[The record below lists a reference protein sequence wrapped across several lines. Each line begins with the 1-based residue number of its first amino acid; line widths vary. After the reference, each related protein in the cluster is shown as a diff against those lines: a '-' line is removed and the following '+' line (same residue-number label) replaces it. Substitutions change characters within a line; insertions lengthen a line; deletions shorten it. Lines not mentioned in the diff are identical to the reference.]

1 MTIRF
6 NRKSSSMKNKITAGL
21 LLISILSLT
30 SCKSANNEDET
41 TAPKFS
47 GKDQVVEGDPFTNH
61 YGVVQVK
68 VTFQAG
74 KIKDITT
81 LLAPSGK
88 SNVFTEMSIPVLK
101 EEVIKNQSTKVELV
115 SGATATSASYLQ
127 SIQSA
132 IDAIQK

>member
-6 NRKSSSMKNKITAGL
+6 NRKSSSMKNKITAGI

-30 SCKSANNEDET
+30 SCRSANNEDET

-132 IDAIQK
+132 IDALQK

>member
-1 MTIRF
+1 
-6 NRKSSSMKNKITAGL
+6 MKNKIVASF
-21 LLISILSLT
+21 LLISAFSLT
-30 SCKSANNEDET
+30 GCKAASNEDT
-41 TAPKFS
+41 GQVPKFS

-68 VTFQAG
+68 VTFKSG
-74 KIKDITT
+74 RLVDIAT
-81 LLAPSGK
+81 LSAPSGK

-101 EEVIKNQSTKVELV
+101 EEVIKSQSTKVELV

-132 IDAIQK
+132 IDALDK

>member
-1 MTIRF
+1 
-6 NRKSSSMKNKITAGL
+6 MKIKITAGL

-30 SCKSANNEDET
+30 SCKSTNNEDDSV
-41 TAPKFS
+41 APKFS
-47 GKDQVVEGDPFTNH
+47 GKDQVVEGAPFSNH

-74 KIKDITT
+74 RIEDIDT

-101 EEVIKNQSTKVELV
+101 EEVIKNQSTKVDLV

-127 SIQSA
+127 SVQSA
-132 IDAIQK
+132 IDALQK